1 MKENIRDKGSINSKF
16 LDPCSIV
23 ALGQSKNGQ
32 DQDALYRN
40 CKRPG
45 FDSRVGPK
53 WSYSVNALNGVGWW
67 AVYYIKKFN
76 YSILLLNSMKEMSTY
91 FKKRIKLFIKVK
103 YIIKTFAKSW
113 GGGVTVMEL
122 SSIACHFK

>member
-16 LDPCSIV
+16 LDPCPIV

-40 CKRPG
+40 CKRPC
-45 FDSRVGPK
+45 FDYRVGPN

-67 AVYYIKKFN
+67 AVYYI
-76 YSILLLNSMKEMSTY
+76 
-91 FKKRIKLFIKVK
+91 
-103 YIIKTFAKSW
+103 
-113 GGGVTVMEL
+113 
-122 SSIACHFK
+122 